1 MNLYQ
6 WFLSLRKKTVE
17 PMVYAVVFRSS
28 RGGERLFL
36 TADYMLDD
44 IYPRFIETLTEQE
57 RMQDWKPMMWQ
68 SETFL
73 RLAAPYS
80 DQKLHDVTTPEQVSK
95 NQLMQK
101 IVASKDKKLF
111 EKNRDL
117 FTEVEVKYLET
128 EINK

>member
-28 RGGERLFL
+28 RNGERLFL

-44 IYPRFIETLTEQE
+44 VYPRFIETLTEEE
-57 RMQDWKPMMWQ
+57 RRQDWKPLMWQ
-68 SETFL
+68 SETFM
-73 RLAAPYS
+73 RLASPFA
-80 DQKLHDVTTPEQVSK
+80 DQKLTDVSPEQVSK
-95 NQLMQK
+95 NMLMQK

-111 EKNRDL
+111 EKNKEL

>member
-44 IYPRFIETLTEQE
+44 IYPRFIETLTEPE
-57 RMQDWKPMMWQ
+57 RAQDWKPLMWQ
-68 SETFL
+68 SESFL
-73 RLAAPYS
+73 RLAAPFS
-80 DQKLHDVTTPEQVSK
+80 DQKLANVTSKQEASK
-95 NQLMQK
+95 NELMQK
-101 IVASKDKKLF
+101 IVSSKDKKLF
-111 EKNRDL
+111 EKNREL
-117 FTEVEVKYLET
+117 FTEMEVKYLEA